1 MMKKLSYGLIV
12 LAIILIIS
20 ACSKEEAVDDVT
32 PKMLDVVL
40 TVTPEKASMNENVI
54 FEAKVTYGDEE
65 VTDADE
71 VAFEIWRAQDE
82 THEKLEI
89 KHRENGIYSFE
100 KSFDREGTYY
110 IISHVSAERM
120 HNMPKKEFVIGS
132 PSEPEEEGHS
142 MEDME
147 MDDDSQ

>member
-1 MMKKLSYGLIV
+1 MMKKLSYSLIG

-40 TVTPEKASMNENVI
+40 TVSPEKASLNENVK
-54 FEAKVTYGDEE
+54 FEAMITYGDEE
-65 VTDADE
+65 VTNADE
-71 VAFEIWRAQDE
+71 VTFEIWRAQDE
-82 THEKLEI
+82 THEKLKI
-89 KHRENGIYSFE
+89 KHKENGIYSLE

-110 IISHVSAERM
+110 IISHVSAKRM
-120 HNMPKKEFVIGS
+120 HTMPKKEFVIGS
-132 PSEPEEEGHS
+132 PSEPEEEGQT

-147 MDDDSQ
+147 MEDDSQ